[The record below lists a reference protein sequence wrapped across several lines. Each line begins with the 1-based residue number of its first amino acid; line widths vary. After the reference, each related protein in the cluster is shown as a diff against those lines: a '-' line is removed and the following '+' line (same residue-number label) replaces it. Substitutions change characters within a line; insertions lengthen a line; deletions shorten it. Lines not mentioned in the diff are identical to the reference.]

1 MKPLMGICFCPAADS
16 LALRGL
22 TENWFLVS
30 LMMIDDPKSG
40 PVVNLRREFFIRI
53 GVIRK

>member
-1 MKPLMGICFCPAADS
+1 
-16 LALRGL
+16 
-22 TENWFLVS
+22 
-30 LMMIDDPKSG
+30 MMIDDPNSG